1 MRLIRC
7 RLESI
12 RRHRALEV
20 SFAPGLTLIGGA
32 NESGKSSLVEA
43 MHRTLF
49 VRASA
54 TGAVIRDLRSATH
67 AGHPQ
72 VEIDFDAAGHRWSL
86 LKCFSGAAGTSRLSR
101 AGQEALLGADAED
114 QLAALLGVEEII
126 GSRQVN
132 RVLPT
137 RWAHLWVMQGLAGRN
152 LLDLSADHYDLKG
165 LITALEGQAEQSLQS
180 PIDQQIYNQL
190 EDLVASSLTSRGVKQ
205 NSELFKRRQE
215 VQLALDQLSEARERL
230 LSFDTACIDL
240 DANEQ
245 SLDQLE
251 RRAPEL
257 QQTRR
262 QLLALRDLQ
271 QRLKPLRLQ
280 QLQWQQQLT
289 AMTRLSK
296 EMQSAETAMTAQ
308 RRELRTMS
316 ESAETLSRN
325 LVKQR
330 LAFEQLDRKRQALE
344 DRGHALRRRQDQQRL
359 HKRITEVRRQ
369 RDLRTKLEQ
378 QQSVL
383 NTQLHE
389 LPGGDAKALDAL
401 QTQQGRLRELEIRV
415 QSMAS
420 RIELQSSDLSV
431 RLDGEPLVE
440 GDVAKRTGAFRVDV
454 GDGVIL
460 LVSPGE
466 GTGLSS
472 LMADR
477 ECCQQLFEEN
487 LRLWGAKSL
496 AVAEHQFQK
505 RKDCQQQLAVIDARL
520 RQIIEQQTQLEG
532 DADLEQLDQQL
543 LELQQLSDDQ
553 QPSDVQ
559 QPSDDPELA
568 AVQDLDRALIDC
580 RKTYQVVQEQVRS
593 LRADYDRAEREQAAH
608 GTRVQELRI
617 RLERHEAR
625 HLQQRQQLH
634 EIEER
639 HGSSDSIESELK
651 NISAQCELLQEQLLT
666 LRGDC
671 GLASDND
678 VEISLA
684 ELDDREQKLNRQ
696 RTDLNRERGA
706 LLERCENL
714 GSRELHAELEEAAT
728 RLEVAQQAE
737 HQETLAVDSR
747 VLLLKRFQEARADL
761 SRRYS
766 SPLRSSINRFVAPFL
781 HQSGD
786 SSELRFD
793 AKDGLKDLRLQRSGQ
808 SFEFSQLSGGL
819 KEQLNA
825 AVRLSIAEALRDA
838 HDGCLPVLF
847 DDAFT
852 NSDPA
857 RLEAVGS
864 MLRQAVDLGLQ
875 VVILSCDPDPYR
887 AFADE
892 VIDLDQHGR

>member
-20 SFAPGLTLIGGA
+20 AFAPGLTLIGGA

-49 VRASA
+49 VRSSA

-72 VEIDFDAAGHRWSL
+72 VEIDFESAGHRWSL

-152 LLDLSADHYDLKG
+152 LLDLSSDHYDLKG

-205 NSELFKRRQE
+205 NSELWKRRQE
-215 VQLALDQLSEARERL
+215 VQLASEQVSEARERL
-230 LSFDTACIDL
+230 LSYETACIDL
-240 DANEQ
+240 EANEQ
-245 SLDQLE
+245 SLDQLD

-257 QQTRR
+257 QQKRR

-271 QRLKPLRLQ
+271 QRLAPIRLQ
-280 QLQWQQQLT
+280 QHQCQQQLS
-289 AMTRLSK
+289 ALTRLSK
-296 EMQSAETAMTAQ
+296 EMQAAEATMTAQ
-308 RRELRTMS
+308 RHELARMS
-316 ESAETLSRN
+316 ASAETLSGN
-325 LVKQR
+325 LAKQR
-330 LAFEQLDRKRQALE
+330 LAFEQLDRKRQVLE

-383 NTQLHE
+383 TTQLRE
-389 LPGGDAKALDAL
+389 LPGGDAKALAVL
-401 QTQQGRLRELEIRV
+401 QTQQAELRELDIRV

-431 RLDGEPLVE
+431 RLDGEPLAE
-440 GDVAKRTGAFRVDV
+440 GDVVQRTGAFRVDV
-454 GDGVIL
+454 GDEVIL

-477 ECCQQLFEEN
+477 QRCQRLLEEN
-487 LRLWGAKSL
+487 LRLWGANSL
-496 AVAEHQFQK
+496 AVAENQFQK
-505 RKDCQQQLAVIDARL
+505 RKDCQQQLAVLDARL
-520 RQIIEQQTQLEG
+520 RQIIEQQTELEG
-532 DADLEQLDQQL
+532 DADLETLDQQL
-543 LELQQLSDDQ
+543 LELQKPQ
-553 QPSDVQ
+553 
-559 QPSDDPELA
+559 DDPELA
-568 AVQDLDRALIDC
+568 AVEDLDRALIDC
-580 RKTYQVVQEQVRS
+580 RKTYQVVLERVRS

-625 HLQQRQQLH
+625 HVQQRQQLH
-634 EIEER
+634 EIVER
-639 HGSSDSIESELK
+639 HGSADTIESELK
-651 NISAQCELLQEQLLT
+651 NISAQCELLQEQQLT

-678 VEISLA
+678 LEISLA
-684 ELDDREQKLNRQ
+684 ELDDCEQKLNRQ

-706 LLERCENL
+706 LLERCESL
-714 GSRELHAELEEAAT
+714 GSRELHAEVEEAAT

-737 HQETLAVDSR
+737 HQETLLVDSR

-781 HQSGD
+781 QQPGD

-793 AKDGLKDLRLQRSGQ
+793 AKDGLTDLRLQRSGQ

-852 NSDPA
+852 NTDPA
-857 RLEAVGS
+857 RLQAVGS
-864 MLRQAVDLGLQ
+864 MLRHAVDLGLQ
-875 VVILSCDPDPYR
+875 VVVLSCDPDPYR
-887 AFADE
+887 GFADA
-892 VIDLDQHGR
+892 VIDLNQH